1 MLQTLKL
8 LLTLPQVRISYNL
21 LPLNTPSNVVHI
33 FTLAPTDLS
42 HHLTTTTT
50 TTTTTTVTGTN
61 ISLAS
66 GSSTDD
72 QGISEKVKV
81 YTIIITLL
89 LDGLVGLWS
98 YLATSYYYCFKV
110 LTSPCLK

>member
-21 LPLNTPSNVVHI
+21 LPLNTPSNVMHI

-50 TTTTTTVTGTN
+50 ITTTVTGTN

-81 YTIIITLL
+81 HTIIITLL

-98 YLATSYYYCFKV
+98 YLAPSYYYYFKV

>member
-42 HHLTTTTT
+42 HHL